1 MPRTRYII
9 QEGTLNE
16 DRVEFRVA
24 TFSGGGCRRVFVA
37 DEESTF
43 AMLKT
48 LLRELIE
55 PKNQGASWPICLHG
69 LSRA

>member
-24 TFSGGGCRRVFVA
+24 TFSGGGCRRVFAA
-37 DEESTF
+37 DGQEEGTF
-43 AMLKT
+43 VTLKT
-48 LLRELIE
+48 SC
-55 PKNQGASWPICLHG
+55 AS
-69 LSRA
+69 